1 MRKLPLIAF
10 LSAVWIP
17 SLLAQVSNDECA
29 TPIVITDVTAFCSP
43 AGAYTNVGATPSPYS
58 PANCFGT
65 TTQNDVWFTFTPTAT
80 DVTITV
86 RGATTGGGAGGTL
99 RNPQVSLYLGVCS
112 GTLNELGCDAGSGSN
127 VAELYEGGLFVGTPY
142 LIRIQGGGG
151 QTGTFQVCINNY
163 NPPVEPTSDC
173 PTSSVLCDKS
183 AFVVKSVTGAGS
195 NNQEM
200 EDASCFD
207 NGAPGLKESNST
219 WFVWTCSKSG
229 PLEFT
234 LTPLNAPDDL
244 DFVLYRLPNG
254 IGNCQGKQVV
264 RCMASGLSGNQTF
277 PSPCLGPTGLRAG
290 DTDTSEDA
298 GCSEAND
305 NAWLAPFNMVQ
316 GETYALV
323 VNNFSSTGNGFAV
336 EFGGTG
342 EFLGPEAKFTTKP
355 PAVCFGTAVEVE
367 DASIAGVGTIK
378 SWRWSFGA
386 NAVPQTATGKGPHRV
401 QFNQPGTIPVV
412 MTLETS
418 GGCKVTQIQN
428 VTVFP
433 DVEVDTVI
441 AAPDCN
447 GTTNGAV
454 EITNIKMGTPP
465 YQYQWNGGPFTTN
478 NKLNNLGVGVV
489 SLVIRDA
496 NNCETS
502 LTIPVEER
510 KMTVKPEVTPPLCNG
525 QSNGV
530 ITFTPTNGVAPYR
543 FDWGSGYAGNNRQ
556 DGFKAGTYTIQGIDA
571 VNCKGTFT
579 VTITD
584 HPALTLDID
593 TTGISCNGAADG
605 SASATAGGGVGS
617 YRYAWSD
624 GKSTQKASPFPPGN
638 YTLTVTDANGCT
650 IVGNAAF
657 VDPEDVSVELLDVID
672 LLCNGLPQGEIKVQG
687 NGGRPPYQYS
697 VDGKT
702 FGNSP
707 NLTGLAAGDYIV
719 TLKDA
724 RNCTDSLRATID
736 QPPALFVRAYPRDT
750 TVNLGYEVT
759 ISSLTGPA
767 GRPVSFMWTPA
778 DGLDAAN
785 QSRISLQAVRS
796 QIYVVKITD
805 QDGCMAFDSVLVRV
819 KDDRPVY
826 IPNVFMPDVAENFT
840 NSRFTVFAGPAAEQA
855 MGIEVLR
862 VFDRWGDLVWE
873 GRNLPLNDPTV
884 GWDGTY
890 QGKPL
895 MGVFAYYTIIRF
907 VDNVERTYDGNVT
920 ILR

>member
-1 MRKLPLIAF
+1 MRKLPLIALF
-10 LSAVWIP
+10 IAALAP
-17 SLLAQVSNDECA
+17 SLLAQPSNDDCVA
-29 TPIVITDVTAFCSP
+29 PIVITDVTAFCSA
-43 AGAYTNVGATPSPYS
+43 AGAFSNVGATPSAYS
-58 PANCFGT
+58 PANCFGA

-99 RNPQVSLYLGVCS
+99 RSPQVALYLGTCS
-112 GTLNELGCDAGSGSN
+112 GTLNELGCDGGAGSN

-142 LIRIQGGGG
+142 LLRIQGGGG

-183 AFVVKSVTGAGS
+183 PFVVKSVTGAGT

-200 EDASCFD
+200 EDAKCFD

-229 PLEFT
+229 PLEFA

-277 PSPCLGPTGLRAG
+277 PSPCLGPTGLRSG
-290 DTDTSEDA
+290 DSDVEEDA

-323 VNNFSSTGNGFAV
+323 VNNFSSTGNGFSV
-336 EFGGTG
+336 DFGGTG

-355 PAVCFGTAVEVE
+355 PAVCFGTLIEVE
-367 DASIAGVGTIK
+367 DASIPGVGSIT

-386 NAVPQTATGKGPHRV
+386 NATPQTATGKGPHKV

-412 MTLETS
+412 LTLETS
-418 GGCKVTQIQN
+418 GGCKVTDIQT

-447 GTTNGAV
+447 GTANGVV
-454 EITNIKMGTPP
+454 EVTNIKMGTPP
-465 YQYQWNGGPFTTN
+465 YQYQWNGGAFSNSNT
-478 NKLNNLGVGVV
+478 LDSLGVGVV

-510 KMTVKPEVTPPLCNG
+510 KMTVKPTVTPPLCNG
-525 QSNGV
+525 DANGV
-530 ITFTPTNGVAPYR
+530 ILFTPTNGVSPYR
-543 FDWGSGYAGNNRQ
+543 FDWGSGFIPGNSQ
-556 DGFKAGTYTIQGIDA
+556 GGFKAGTYTIQGIDA

-579 VTITD
+579 VTIVD
-584 HPALTLDID
+584 HPLLTLAVD
-593 TTGISCNGAADG
+593 TTGISCSGAADG
-605 SASATAGGGVGS
+605 TANATAGGGVGNFK
-617 YRYAWSD
+617 YNWSD
-624 GKSTQKASPFPPGN
+624 GQSAQKANDLKPGP
-638 YTLTVTDANGCT
+638 YTITVTDGNGCT

-657 VDPEDVSVELLDVID
+657 TDPEDVAVRLLDVVD
-672 LLCNGLPQGEIKVQG
+672 LLCNGLPEGEITVEG
-687 NGGRPPYQYS
+687 SGGRPPYQFS
-697 VDGKT
+697 IDGKT

-707 NLTGLAAGDYIV
+707 TLPGLAAGDYWVI
-719 TLKDA
+719 LKDA
-724 RNCTDSLRATID
+724 RGCIDSVQASVE
-736 QPPALFVRAYPRDT
+736 QPPALFVQAFPGDT
-750 TVNLGYEVT
+750 TVKLGFEVN
-759 ISSLTGPA
+759 ISTLTGPS
-767 GRPVSFMWTPA
+767 GRPVTFQWTPT
-778 DGLDAAN
+778 DGISDPTRP
-785 QSRISLQAVRS
+785 RIEVQAIRS
-796 QIYVVKITD
+796 QIYIVKITD
-805 QDGCMAFDSVLVRV
+805 QDGCMAFDTVRIRV
-819 KDDRPVY
+819 TDDRPVY

-840 NSRFTVFAGPAAEQA
+840 NSRFTVYAGPAAEQA

-862 VFDRWGDLVWE
+862 VFDRWGELVWE

-884 GWDGTY
+884 GWDGMY
-890 QGKPL
+890 RGKPL
-895 MGVFAYYTIIRF
+895 TGVFAYYATIRF
-907 VDNVERTYDGNVT
+907 VDEVERTYDGNVT
-920 ILR
+920 IVR